1 VDIESWRKKVTKPR
15 NSYINLFLGQVL
27 SSYYQDDASFNFI
40 RGVRPITV
48 QPTWAEFVFT
58 FDVPG
63 KFRVCWRPDDKTGL
77 RPDDK
82 AGWQYLQEIDPCLI
96 GEKLGR
102 FILPYLEADTR
113 YCLMI
118 IQPLVEI
125 STAAEAILGTV
136 ENQPLPTHI
145 KGESGHYCFRT
156 PPLGGAEERIRVLIE
171 LA

>member
-1 VDIESWRKKVTKPR
+1 MKNLSEVDIESWRKKVTKPR

-40 RGVRPITV
+40 RGVRPLTV
-48 QPTWAEFVFT
+48 QTTRAEFVFA

-63 KFRVCWRPDDKTGL
+63 RFQVCW

-82 AGWQYLQEIDPCLI
+82 AGWQYQQDIDPDLI
-96 GEKLGR
+96 GDILGK
-102 FILPYLEADTR
+102 FTLSSLEPDTR
-113 YCLMI
+113 YCLMV

-171 LA
+171 LG